1 VIRQRLFNLILCI
14 GTVLLL
20 ASCGDR
26 QSRPH
31 AAFSEW
37 NQPPSVT
44 LPLRIAPDL
53 LVKRLR
59 FGVMKTTPSGNEVFV
74 PTNTLPGEE
83 GVNYGWEAEVE
94 TTRPFL
100 RWQERLT
107 VPKPLSDWGDAEDD
121 EDVLISR
128 DGRTALSAGSEA
140 VDGGKVQHLYWML
153 GAGDPPG
160 RYEMEVAIEG
170 HPVGQ
175 FVFVLERPVHEK
187 PVLVRYPRRT
197 GAMLGK
203 RIGQNGGSFVWK

>member
-1 VIRQRLFNLILCI
+1 MGAV
-14 GTVLLL
+14 VLL

-31 AAFSEW
+31 AAFRDW
-37 NQPPSVT
+37 NQPAPVT
-44 LPLRIAPDL
+44 LPMRIAPDL
-53 LVKRLR
+53 LVKRVR

-74 PTNTLPGEE
+74 PSSTLPGEE

-94 TTRPFL
+94 TTRSVL

-107 VPKPLSDWGDAEDD
+107 APKPIEDWGDAEDD
-121 EDVLISR
+121 DDFLISQ
-128 DGRTALSAGSEA
+128 DGRTALSAGSEMI
-140 VDGGKVQHLYWML
+140 DGGKVQHLYWIL
-153 GAGDPPG
+153 GTGDPPG

-187 PVLVRYPRRT
+187 PVLVRYPRRI
-197 GAMLGK
+197 GAMPGR
-203 RIGQNGGSFVWK
+203 RIVQNGGAVVWK